1 MKRIFALFLE
11 PLVLGLFALII
22 LSLAVWFGGEYIR
35 IGDASEPLSAVVRL
49 VIIMAFVV
57 LWGANNL
64 RTKIKKSKQND
75 KLLDEMSG
83 AANPTEQSSISAKSS
98 NSAGS
103 DEEKVLY
110 ERFKEATS
118 ALKAHRFGGNKRQT
132 IYELPWYLIIG
143 PPGAGKTTVLANSG
157 LKFPLK
163 EKFGLQG
170 VGGVGGTRNC
180 DWWFTDDAVLIDT
193 AGRYTTQD
201 SHADSDRSAWLS
213 FLSLLKKNR
222 PRRAIN
228 GAIVAVSL
236 QELIMLSNDER
247 QRHAETI
254 RSRIQELM
262 TDLNV
267 RFPVYFLITKCDL
280 MAGFNEFFE
289 NLDQRDREQV
299 WGLTFPMSEDTHSN
313 QQYSHYFESEFDV
326 LLRRINDRL
335 LTRLHA
341 ERDPYRRAK
350 IQAFPNQFESMR
362 EILKAFVDNVF
373 GQNQY
378 QSQALLRGVYFTS
391 GTQEGTPIDRIL
403 TTLSTN
409 FGVQGKSLAAPN
421 GQGKSFFI
429 HRLLNDVI
437 FPESDIVGV
446 NTKYETRLKLF
457 RRFVMASALIVVLGA
472 AGAWTSSLNKN
483 EALMSQVSSLIDE
496 HEAALQAPNDGTN
509 RFEHVIPIIAPLNQA
524 KGVYDEINLPWVT
537 GLGLYDESV
546 QDSVFAAYDA
556 SLRAHFIPVMLERL
570 ETFLKSDIDND
581 QLYDALR
588 VYLMLADSEKLEKDE
603 VLQWFENDWSNSL
616 VNQAT
621 KQLQLKEYLINSLD
635 NGVPEFSLNEAIVKN
650 SRTQLRTVPIEQ
662 RIYKQIERN
671 PEFKLQNDFVQ
682 AVGGD
687 VLGVFEIA
695 NETKSLSVPFMFTK
709 AGYKQMDFSKD
720 SPLIRKY
727 SSEQW
732 VLGTDTTEDFSDK
745 DIELIAQNV
754 EAIYLEKYSQKW
766 RALLDQLK
774 IRDMPSSADARQVLS
789 SVSDNSQ
796 SPLVKVLTTLKNE
809 TLLTPQ
815 VNLLKEKEGA
825 LASAASALTSKAL
838 PPTRVDIE
846 FSDEHK
852 LITEKGI
859 QRVLDNIK
867 TLSEKLEGFS
877 FAPSPNEA
885 SLKFAQQRFLGTSS
899 DPFRVMLAQ
908 ASKLPEPVK
917 RWVEELADQAWKT
930 VLIDSK
936 QHLNTLWNAS
946 VYQSYKARIA
956 GGYPFRRNSQRDV
969 TMLDFVEYFKPGG
982 IEENFVVAHLSPF
995 IKKGKKWTEKSLNGR
1010 QIGIDTSA
1018 IWQMKKAQAIR
1029 DVFFRKSKSA
1039 ASFDYKLKPNKMDST
1054 LRRFELTMGD
1064 TRIRYSHGP
1073 KLSKS
1078 LTWPGGTR
1086 EGVRLLFEDINET
1099 KHTERY
1105 SGDWSF
1111 FKALDA
1117 ANVEKTQRSSRYT
1130 VTFEVNSRKA
1140 EYDLSATSTLN
1151 PFSPG
1156 WLSQYKCPQR
1166 L

>member
-11 PLVLGLFALII
+11 PLVLGLLALII

-49 VIIMAFVV
+49 VIIMAFVIF
-57 LWGANNL
+57 WGANNL
-64 RTKIKKSKQND
+64 RTKIKKSKRND
-75 KLLDEMSG
+75 KMLDEMSG
-83 AANPTEQSSISAKSS
+83 ASNQMDKVAMAAKPSSGE
-98 NSAGS
+98 GS
-103 DEEKVLY
+103 EEEKVLY

-118 ALKAHRFGGNKRQT
+118 ALKSHRFGGNKRQT

-201 SHADSDRSAWLS
+201 SNLESDRSAWLS
-213 FLSLLKKNR
+213 FLALLKKNR

-267 RFPVYFLITKCDL
+267 RFPVYFLVTKCDL

-299 WGLTFPMSEDTHSN
+299 WGLTFPMNDDSSANHE
-313 QQYSHYFESEFDV
+313 YSRYFESEFDV

-335 LTRLHA
+335 LTRLHS

-362 EILKAFVDNVF
+362 EILKTFVDNVF

-403 TTLSTN
+403 TSLSTN
-409 FGVQGKSLAAPN
+409 FGVQGKTLAAPN

-446 NTKYETRLKLF
+446 NTKYESRLKYF
-457 RRFVMASALIVVLGA
+457 RRFVMGSALLIVLASAV
-472 AGAWTSSLNKN
+472 AWTSSLNKN
-483 EALMSQVSSLIDE
+483 EALMSQVLGLINE
-496 HEAALQAPNDGTN
+496 HKVALKAPFDGSKP
-509 RFEHVIPIIAPLNQA
+509 FEHVITIIEPLNQA
-524 KGVYDEINLPWVT
+524 KGVYDQINLPWVT

-556 SLRAHFIPVMLERL
+556 SLKAHFNPVILDRL
-570 ETFLKSDIDND
+570 ESFLKSDIDND

-588 VYLMLADSEKLEKDE
+588 VYLMLSDPSKLEKNE
-603 VLQWFENDWSNSL
+603 VLQWFENDWSHSL

-621 KQLQLKEYLINSLD
+621 KQAQLKEYLISSLD
-635 NGVPEFSLNEAIVKN
+635 SGVPEFSLNEAIVKN
-650 SRTQLRTVPIEQ
+650 SRTQLRTVPIEE

-671 PEFKLQNDFVQ
+671 PEFKLPSDFVQ

-687 VLGVFEIA
+687 VLAVFEII

-709 AGYKQMDFSKD
+709 TGYRKMDFSKD

-732 VLGTDTTEDFSDK
+732 VLGTDNAEDFSDK

-754 EAIYLEKYSQKW
+754 EAIYLQKYSQQW
-766 RALLDQLK
+766 RELLDQLSV
-774 IRDMPSSADARQVLS
+774 RDIPNSADARRVLAS
-789 SVSDNSQ
+789 ISDATQ

-815 VNLLKEKEGA
+815 VNLLKEKDGP
-825 LASAASALTSKAL
+825 LADAAAALTSKAL
-838 PPTRVDIE
+838 PPTSVDIE
-846 FSDEHK
+846 FSEEHK

-877 FAPSPNEA
+877 FAPIPKEA

-899 DPFRVMLAQ
+899 DPFRVILAQ

-917 RWVEELADQAWKT
+917 RWVEELADQSWKT

-946 VYQSYKARIA
+946 VYQSYKSRIA
-956 GGYPFRRNSQRDV
+956 GAYPFSSNSQRDV
-969 TMLDFVEYFKPGG
+969 TMLDFVEYFKPDG
-982 IEENFVVAHLSPF
+982 IEESFVRAQLSPF

-1029 DVFFRKSKSA
+1029 DIFFRKSKST

-1054 LRRFELTMGD
+1054 LRRFELTMGE

-1078 LTWPGGTR
+1078 LNWPGGSR

-1117 ANVEKTQRSSRYT
+1117 ANVQKTQLPSRYS

-1140 EYDLSATSTLN
+1140 EYELSATSTLN
-1151 PFSPG
+1151 PFSSG
-1156 WLSQYKCPQR
+1156 WLSQYKCPQQ

>member
-472 AGAWTSSLNKN
+472 AAAWTSSLNKN